1 MQAVVE
7 RIREDIFNGTLK
19 PLKTTIFEANEI
31 QDAFR
36 YLSSG
41 KHIGK
46 VLIKMRENENDV
58 MSLPIAVKQR
68 LFCDA
73 ALSYVIVGGLGG
85 FGLELADWLV
95 LRGCKSLVLSSS
107 RGITNGYQAVRIK

>member
-1 MQAVVE
+1 MYK
-7 RIREDIFNGTLK
+7 RISDDITKGIVK

-36 YLSSG
+36 YLASG

-46 VLIKMRENENDV
+46 VLIKVRENENDP
-58 MSLPIAVKQR
+58 MSLPLAVKQR
-68 LFCDA
+68 VFCDE

-95 LRGCKSLVLSSS
+95 LRGCKKLILSSS
-107 RGITNGYQAVRIK
+107 KGITNGYQAARLK